1 MTTHKVRFEPVG
13 VEISAN
19 EDETVLQAAFRQ
31 GVSLMHGCKEGQC
44 ASCKSLLVE
53 GDLDMEKYSTFA
65 LADYERDQG
74 YVLLCRSHAYSDLT
88 VELLNYDEE
97 MLLSGL
103 PVQTVQTVVSEI
115 APLTHDIK
123 RLVLQLVEPKE
134 LRFRAGQYVDIG
146 IPGSEEHRSY
156 SMANTPATNEHL
168 EFILK
173 VFPGG
178 RFSSLLDE
186 SFVGTALE
194 VTGPYGSC
202 VLRENSARDVVL
214 IGGGAG
220 MAPLWSLL
228 NDIAERGLKRRVTF
242 YYGARARRDLF
253 YLDKLAELQARLP
266 EFRFIPA
273 LSEPFPQENWEG
285 ETGLITEVVAQ
296 TLSAGSEVEVY
307 LCGPAPMID
316 AALPVLA
323 RKGIREERILFD
335 KFTPTGK
342 VE

>member
-1 MTTHKVRFEPVG
+1 
-13 VEISAN
+13 
-19 EDETVLQAAFRQ
+19 
-31 GVSLMHGCKEGQC
+31 MHGCKEGQC
-44 ASCKSLLVE
+44 ASCKSLLIE
-53 GDLDMEKYSTFA
+53 GDLEMEKYSTFA
-65 LADYERDQG
+65 LADYEREQG

-97 MLLSGL
+97 TILSGL
-103 PVQTVQTVVSEI
+103 PVQTVQTVVSAIE
-115 APLTHDIK
+115 PLTHDIK
-123 RLVLQLVEPKE
+123 HLVLQLVEPRE
-134 LRFRAGQYVDIG
+134 LRFRAGQYVDIR

-156 SMANTPATNEHL
+156 SMANTPATNSHL

-202 VLRENSARDVVL
+202 ILRENSERDVVL

-228 NDIAERGLKRRVTF
+228 NDIAARGLQRRVTF
-242 YYGARARRDLF
+242 YYGARSRRDLF
-253 YLDKLAELQARLP
+253 YLDKIDELRARLP

-273 LSEPFPQENWEG
+273 LSEPLPQDHWQG
-285 ETGLITEVVAQ
+285 ETGLITEVVAR
-296 TLSAGSEVEVY
+296 TLSAGSEVDVY
-307 LCGPAPMID
+307 LCGPAAMID
-316 AALPVLA
+316 AALPLLV
-323 RKGIREERILFD
+323 RKGIREERMLFD
-335 KFTPTGK
+335 KFTPTGTA
-342 VE
+342 E